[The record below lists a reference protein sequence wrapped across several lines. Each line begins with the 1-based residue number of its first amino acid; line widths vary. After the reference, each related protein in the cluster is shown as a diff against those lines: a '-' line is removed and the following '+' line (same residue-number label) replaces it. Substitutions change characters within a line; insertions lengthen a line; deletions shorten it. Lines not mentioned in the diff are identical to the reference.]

1 MTRGVDFLDV
11 AAVLNFDLP
20 GSARAYTHR
29 VGRAARGGAPGVAVG
44 FVTERERDAAKVLAI
59 EERIG
64 AAWPGGRGEAD
75 GSRD

>member
-29 VGRAARGGAPGVAVG
+29 VGRTARAGAPGVAVG
-44 FVTERERDAAKVLAI
+44 LVTERDEEKVLAI
-59 EERIG
+59 EARIG
-64 AAWPGGRGEAD
+64 ARWAGARA
-75 GSRD
+75 RR